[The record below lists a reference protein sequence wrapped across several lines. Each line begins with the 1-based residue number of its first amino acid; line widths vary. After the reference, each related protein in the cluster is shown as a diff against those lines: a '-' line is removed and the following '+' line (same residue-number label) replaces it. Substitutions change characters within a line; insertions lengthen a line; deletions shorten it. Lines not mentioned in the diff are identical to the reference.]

1 MTALLHKP
9 KLTMPFISVD
19 PLRVLVNR
27 NHAIESVHEIDI
39 TLCDADGQV
48 ILGMG
53 AIENPIFPRS
63 AMKPLQA
70 IALMEL
76 LAEEGDNHPAFTM
89 AEKALICASHN
100 GEPFHAEAVKTLLG
114 KYNISPSELI
124 CGAHWSLDQQS
135 LIEQVRSLDVPDK
148 THNNCSGKHAG
159 MLILAHLLTGSHAGY
174 ADIAHQAQ
182 QRILGVL
189 EMMTGIDLM
198 THSHGIDGCGA
209 PVYSAPLG
217 NWARAFA
224 LFAGG
229 GVLPEA
235 REKACLDLRKAIAE
249 NPLYI
254 AGHNRA
260 CSAIN
265 AAYGEAIT
273 AKVGAEGV
281 YSAAFH
287 ELGLG
292 LMLKTRDGNKRGA
305 EVAIGAVIRA
315 IGYEMPEPLSA
326 YFTPILRNWAGTEVG
341 DITVENLPL

>member
-1 MTALLHKP
+1 MTALLNKP
-9 KLTMPFISVD
+9 LISMPFISD
-19 PLRVLVNR
+19 APLRILVNR
-27 NHAIESVHEIDI
+27 NHSIESVHEVDI
-39 TLCDADGQV
+39 ALCDADGQV
-48 ILGMG
+48 IFGMG
-53 AIENPIFPRS
+53 AIEAPIFPRS

-70 IALMEL
+70 LALIEYL
-76 LAEEGDNHPAFTM
+76 NEAADSYPALSL

-100 GEPFHAEAVKTLLG
+100 GETFHSEGVKLLLQ
-114 KYNISPSELI
+114 KFNISPDALI
-124 CGAHWSLDQQS
+124 CGAHWSLDQTS
-135 LIEQVRSLDVPDK
+135 LIDQVRSMDSPEK

-159 MLILAHLLTGSHAGY
+159 MLILAQLLTGSPEGY

-189 EMMTGIDLM
+189 EMMTGSDL
-198 THSHGIDGCGA
+198 TSFANGIDGCGA

-229 GVLPEA
+229 GLLPIA
-235 REKACLDLRKAIAE
+235 RETACADLTKAIAA

-265 AAYGEAIT
+265 HVYGEAIT
-273 AKVGAEGV
+273 VKVGAEGV

-305 EVAIGAVIRA
+305 EVALGAVIRA
-315 IGYEMPEPLSA
+315 LGYNMPEELAP
-326 YFTPILRNWAGTEVG
+326 YFTPLLHNWAGTEVG
-341 DITVENLPL
+341 DITLGNLTL

>member
-1 MTALLHKP
+1 MTALLQKP
-9 KLTMPFISVD
+9 KLSMPFISDD
-19 PLRVLVNR
+19 PLRILVNR
-27 NHAIESVHEIDI
+27 NHALESVHEIDI
-39 TLCDADGQV
+39 ALCDAEGQI

-53 AIENPIFPRS
+53 AIESPIFPRS

-76 LAEEGDNHPAFTM
+76 LAEQGDNSPALTM

-100 GEPFHAEAVKTLLG
+100 GEAFHSEGVKKLL
-114 KYNISPSELI
+114 KKFNITPDDLI

-135 LIEQVRSLDVPDK
+135 LIEQVRSFDAPDK

-159 MLILAHLLTGSHAGY
+159 MLILAQLLTGSVSGY
-174 ADIAHQAQ
+174 AEFAHQAQ

-189 EMMTGIDLM
+189 EMMTGTDLM
-198 THSHGIDGCGA
+198 THNHGIDGCGA

-229 GVLPEA
+229 GIIPQA
-235 REKACLDLRKAIAE
+235 REAACLELRKAIAE

-260 CSAIN
+260 CSAVN

-273 AKVGAEGV
+273 VKVGAEGV

-305 EVAIGAVIRA
+305 EVALGAVIGA
-315 IGYEMPEPLSA
+315 IGYEMPDVLIP

-341 DITVENLPL
+341 DITLDNLAL

>member
-1 MTALLHKP
+1 MTARLQKP
-9 KLTMPFISVD
+9 KLTLPFISDD
-19 PLRVLVNR
+19 PLRILVNR
-27 NHAIESVHEIDI
+27 NQAVESVHEIDI
-39 TLCDADGQV
+39 ALCDADGQV

-53 AIENPIFPRS
+53 AIEKPIFPRS

-70 IALMEL
+70 IALLEL
-76 LAEEGDNHPAFTM
+76 LAEKGDGQPVLTM
-89 AEKALICASHN
+89 AERALICASHN
-100 GEPFHAEAVKTLLG
+100 GEAFHSKAVKTLLA
-114 KYNISPSELI
+114 KFNISPDKLI

-135 LIEQVRSLDVPDK
+135 LIEQVRALDAPDK

-159 MLILAHLLTGSHAGY
+159 MLILALLLTGSVAGY
-174 ADIAHQAQ
+174 AEFSHQAQ

-189 EMMTGIDLM
+189 EMMTGTDLM

-229 GVLPEA
+229 GILPMT
-235 REKACLDLRKAIAE
+235 RERACLDLRKAIAE

-260 CSAIN
+260 CSAVN
-265 AAYGEAIT
+265 KAYGEAIT
-273 AKVGAEGV
+273 VKVGAEGV

-305 EVAIGAVIRA
+305 EVALGAVIRA
-315 IGYEMPEPLSA
+315 IGYQMPDALTP

-341 DITVENLPL
+341 DITLDNLAL